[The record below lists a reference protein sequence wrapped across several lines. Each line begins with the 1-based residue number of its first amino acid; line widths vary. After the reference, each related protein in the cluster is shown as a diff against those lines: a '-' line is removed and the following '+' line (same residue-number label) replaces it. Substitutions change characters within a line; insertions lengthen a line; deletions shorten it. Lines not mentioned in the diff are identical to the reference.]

1 MLGKRSRSPVGHGD
15 QSVPAIASR
24 AAEFTVG
31 HKLPY
36 VGRFFSAVGDQ
47 YNAEDNIE
55 GKVALCVA
63 ENRLAHGMLAERIKT
78 FPGFSPDVFMYTSP
92 TGQPAFKDTLC
103 SFLNEFVFRHCS
115 VQPDEIT
122 VAPGCCA
129 LLHQLAYLLFEPG
142 DSVLV
147 PTPFYAAFLHDFL
160 NLGKVVVVDVNTTTE
175 PSMALTSVALDEAW
189 ERARSQG
196 NPPKALLLTNPSNPL
211 GGVYTEEQLLLAA
224 DWTRSR
230 GLHLI
235 VDEIYALSVFSLQE
249 DTAFTSVAT
258 LLTRRAKQS
267 GAPVGLG
274 DHVHCLWSVSKDFGA
289 SGFRVG
295 CLYSH
300 SKPLLKALGSMN
312 DMFQVSNLAQQI
324 VGYVLADHAWVRL
337 FLQESRERLRES
349 YGVLCAGLGSLPI
362 PLGVVPAQA
371 AIFAFCDFRPMI
383 AAFAKTNPAAGSGAD
398 DWSQEEAFAQFLFNR
413 TGIVLTPGQ
422 SCHCQVPG
430 FFRVCYAWVAL
441 ESLKEALRRLAALQ
455 KEILEE
461 RGE

>member
-1 MLGKRSRSPVGHGD
+1 MIRAEDILTPAVGT
-15 QSVPAIASR
+15 R
-24 AAEFTVG
+24 ATEFIVG

-47 YNAEDNIE
+47 FNAVDNPQ

-63 ENRLAHGMLAERIKT
+63 ENRLAHSTLAERVKS

-92 TGQPAFKDTLC
+92 TGQPAFKETLC
-103 SFLNEFVFRHCS
+103 SFLNEFVFRDCG
-115 VQPDEIT
+115 VNPDQIT

-160 NLGKVVVVDVNTTTE
+160 NLGKVVVVDVNSSTE
-175 PSMALTSVALDEAW
+175 PSMSLTSAALDDAW
-189 ERARSQG
+189 ERARTQG

-211 GGVYTEEQLLLAA
+211 GAVYSDEQLLLAA
-224 DWTRSR
+224 NWARSR

-235 VDEIYALSVFSLQE
+235 VDEIYALSVFSQQHGA
-249 DTAFTSVAT
+249 TPAFTSVAA
-258 LLTRRAKQS
+258 LLSRREKQS
-267 GAPVGLG
+267 GAMGMG

-324 VGYVLADHAWVRL
+324 VGHVLADHAWVRQ
-337 FLQESRERLRES
+337 FLQESRERLHES
-349 YGVLCAGLGSLPI
+349 YDVLCAGLESLPI
-362 PLGVVPAQA
+362 PLSVVPAQA

-383 AAFAKTNPAAGSGAD
+383 AAFAKANTPEAEAGSAHGD
-398 DWSQEEAFAQFLFNR
+398 EWSQEEAFAQFLFNK

-430 FFRVCYAWVAL
+430 FFRVCYAWVTL
-441 ESLKEALRRLAALQ
+441 VSLKEALRRLAALQ
-455 KEILEE
+455 EEILEE
-461 RGE
+461 SGEK